1 MANQRLEAQQDKP
14 FQDKVFSAPPVRRGN
29 TAHKPFEH
37 RGDLDA
43 DADLRKVEARS
54 RRGKAEPLLRV
65 VGQGKQI
72 GERSIM
78 VVRPPTG
85 RLRNR
90 GGRTGNRCSNGGGNP
105 SGRRR
110 ERKRMIRAKRRLLY
124 RLVRKSRLPDSLVR
138 AAGLVRAA
146 LLRSVGFACARNDEL
161 IARTRGGAFGMK
173 SADDDSERLAAAKQT
188 GQVE

>member
-1 MANQRLEAQQDKP
+1 MANQRLEAQQDEP
-14 FQDKVFSAPPVRRGN
+14 FQNKVFSAPPVRRGN
-29 TAHKPFEH
+29 TAHKPFKH
-37 RGDLDA
+37 RGDLNA

-54 RRGKAEPLLRV
+54 RRGKAEPLFRV
-65 VGQGKQI
+65 VSQGKQV

-90 GGRTGNRCSNGGGNP
+90 GGRTGGSNGGGNS

-110 ERKRMIRAKRRLLY
+110 ERKRMIRAKRRLLD

-146 LLRSVGFACARNDEL
+146 LLRSVGFAFFFVSTKRTSYTHTSMEREKLLHISAARLRN
-161 IARTRGGAFGMK
+161 APSTA
-173 SADDDSERLAAAKQT
+173 
-188 GQVE
+188 